1 MLTFPY
7 GSQAVKILCDTTM
20 KLKMDCRL
28 TLEGW
33 KILRRS
39 DTWSRE
45 SFADSYQ
52 NRDRD
57 TSQPLPALPRR
68 WWGRSRET
76 NSARQR
82 SCWRFWPRTESL
94 ALRIGFSS
102 PWSTTAP
109 CPALRSWLQPFGL
122 LAANQAERTNRR
134 KRQNSSR
141 VRPRQQECRW
151 C

>member
-1 MLTFPY
+1 MRT
-7 GSQAVKILCDTTM
+7 LCDTTM
-20 KLKMDCRL
+20 KLKKDCRL

-33 KILRRS
+33 RILRRS

-45 SFADSYQ
+45 WSADSYQ
-52 NRDRD
+52 NRDRG

-102 PWSTTAP
+102 PWSTTGL
-109 CPALRSWLQPFGL
+109 CLALRSWLQRFGL
-122 LAANQAERTNRR
+122 PAANQPERTNRR
-134 KRQNSSR
+134 KRQTSSP
-141 VRPRQQECRW
+141 VLPRQQEYGW